1 MRHATLQRIG
11 HSLSRRVLAISLMAM
26 TLLTAGCGS
35 LFSSRAEAPVTY
47 VLRPAFGSAPS
58 ATVGTDLPSSGRAVA
73 QVGTVAAAPG
83 YATDAILAT
92 LPDRRLEIFTASRWP
107 DALPRVVETLAVQAL
122 RAVGV
127 AAHDAAAPI
136 AATHLLRITVRRFD
150 AEYRVA
156 AAAPVARVVLEVEV
170 LRRADRQVVEQFAVE
185 GEATAEANRMGAIVA
200 AFEIASARALSA
212 LAAGTSE
219 ALARNVI
226 APTPGRHSPATI
238 SH

>member
-1 MRHATLQRIG
+1 MRHVTLQGAG
-11 HSLSRRVLAISLMAM
+11 HSLSRRVLTISLIAM

-47 VLRPAFGSAPS
+47 VLRPVFGGTPS
-58 ATVGTDLPSSGRAVA
+58 VAGGAGSPSLDGVVV

-92 LPDRRLEIFTASRWP
+92 LPDRRLDVFAASRWP

-122 RAVGV
+122 RTVGV

-136 AATHLLRITVRRFD
+136 AATHLLRVTVRRFD
-150 AEYRVA
+150 AEYRA
-156 AAAPVARVVLEVEV
+156 AATAPVARVVLEVEV

-185 GEATAEANRMGAIVA
+185 GEAMAGTNRMGVIVA
-200 AFEIASARALSA
+200 AFEDASAQALSA
-212 LAAGTSE
+212 LAGRASE
-219 ALARNVI
+219 ALTRNVI

-238 SH
+238 SP

>member
-1 MRHATLQRIG
+1 MRHATLQGAG
-11 HSLSRRVLAISLMAM
+11 HSLSRRVLAISLMAI
-26 TLLTAGCGS
+26 TLLIAGCGS

-47 VLRPAFGSAPS
+47 VLRPVFGGTPS
-58 ATVGTDLPSSGRAVA
+58 AQGGAELLSSGGAVV
-73 QVGTVAAAPG
+73 QVGRVATAPG

-92 LPDRRLEIFTASRWP
+92 LPDRRLDIFAASRWP
-107 DALPRVVETLAVQAL
+107 DALPGVVEALAVQAL

-170 LRRADRQVVEQFAVE
+170 LRRADRQVVEQFAAE
-185 GEATAEANRMGAIVA
+185 GEAMAEANRMGAIVA

-212 LAAGTSE
+212 FAARADA

-226 APTPGRHSPATI
+226 APTPARHPPATI
-238 SH
+238 SP